1 MAVVIAVISF
11 DHGGSRRRGDEF
23 EVSDVQ
29 AAALMRAG
37 LVIVR
42 EGDQDPSKAGG
53 KKSSA
58 SPAARALTQTTAR
71 KSATGGKRK
80 TAEP

>member
-1 MAVVIAVISF
+1 MAVVIAVSSF

-42 EGDQDPSKAGG
+42 ECEQDPGKAGG
-53 KKSSA
+53 EKSSA
-58 SPAARALTQTTAR
+58 SPAAPALPQTTAR
-71 KSATGGKRK
+71 KSFGGGKRK
-80 TAEP
+80 ATGE